1 MDEMKNRTCS
11 IKLRGSIWF
20 FSSPSLLS
28 LQIACVRTKKDLLQR
43 RCNSLLAVSIGK
55 KCVCLEKRCSEK
67 HAHSDLG
74 LVHRFVMAFLSD
86 CHWLDPAW
94 HCSYFRKNR
103 YFQSA
108 KGTHTH
114 THARTNIHV
123 KLFARGFTNL
133 VSVWHSILYIFNV
146 ISFAI
151 RWDILNRTFRF
162 CNILTARTLTCTQ
175 YRNTNTHVMYTERT
189 LASIYIHFLID
200 PAFSFNQ
207 HYVKCVCQKFT
218 RMCIVYNANL
228 LAGLAAGIKY
238 TMKLC
243 RVCAHTYGKYL

>member
-1 MDEMKNRTCS
+1 MRWKIEHVQSNWEAQYGSFPLRLFYRC
-11 IKLRGSIWF
+11 KLLVFAQKKIYCKGAVIPYW
-20 FSSPSLLS
+20 LWALEKKLS
-28 LQIACVRTKKDLLQR
+28 VWK
-43 RCNSLLAVSIGK
+43 
-55 KCVCLEKRCSEK
+55 KRCSEK